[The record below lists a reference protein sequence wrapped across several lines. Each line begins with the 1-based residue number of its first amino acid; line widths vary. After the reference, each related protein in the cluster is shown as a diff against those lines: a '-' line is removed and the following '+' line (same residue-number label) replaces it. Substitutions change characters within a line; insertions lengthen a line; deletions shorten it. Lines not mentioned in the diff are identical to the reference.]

1 MSARRSS
8 DRADFQEQKIVPVRC
23 GVIPTR
29 RNKMPIKTD
38 DPAALEKLDAKLNAC
53 IKLQETMKAV
63 NAIVRSNR
71 SNEEKRTLIMNK
83 HHINKRCYT
92 TLSE

>member
-1 MSARRSS
+1 
-8 DRADFQEQKIVPVRC
+8 
-23 GVIPTR
+23 
-29 RNKMPIKTD
+29 MPIKTD

-71 SNEEKRTLIMNK
+71 SDEEKCTLIMNK
-83 HHINKRCYT
+83 HHISAESIDDLLHPDQSQWDGCFAFPG
-92 TLSE
+92 